1 MKNLSDKFV
10 MVIILFTILFVFGLV
25 FSVKSPES
33 KVINSPIIWKDD
45 FTNISVFRKNKL
57 NYIGKNI
64 TLILSKLQFYLSKK
78 KF

>member
-1 MKNLSDKFV
+1 MKNISDKFV

-25 FSVKSPES
+25 FSVKSPEN
-33 KVINSPIIWKDD
+33 KVINSPIIWKDE

-64 TLILSKLQFYLSKK
+64 TLI
-78 KF
+78 